1 MGLTKKQISIKTSSG
16 QYSIHIANQ
25 GINISGISEFIG
37 EREIIFIYDSNLDEQ
52 KISKL
57 FKYINSQTNQKVI
70 SIKLKVEEDK
80 KNLNTLAEIHNK
92 LIENKFSRDCL
103 VIAVGGGIICDISGF
118 AAATYQRGID
128 FLLIPTTLLAQV
140 DASIGGKTAVNHPL
154 GKNMIGAFHQ
164 PKAVFIDTSF
174 LKTLPERELNCGLVE
189 MIKHSL
195 IADKEYFSWI
205 KENIEEIKS
214 LKGEPIKEAIR
225 RSIEIKANI
234 VSIDEKEKGLRAILN
249 FGHTFGHAVEL
260 LGEYKDHNH
269 GEAVALGIM
278 SALELSKNI
287 CDLKEDEISQI
298 RDLFV
303 TSGINIKLSRPLD
316 LDDLYEAMQSD
327 KKKGVSDLN
336 FILMETI
343 GSAKKYSNISKKDV
357 LAAVERSIFPL

>member
-1 MGLTKKQISIKTSSG
+1 MSLNKKQISIKTNSG

-25 GINISGISEFIG
+25 DIKVSAISEFIR
-37 EREIIFIYDSNLDEQ
+37 EREIIFIYDSNLDKQ
-52 KISKL
+52 KTSKL
-57 FKYINSQTNQKVI
+57 FKDISSQTKQKAI
-70 SIKLKVEEDK
+70 SLKLKVEEGK
-80 KNLNTLAEIHNK
+80 KNLNTLTEIHNK

-103 VIAVGGGIICDISGF
+103 IIAVGGGIVCDISGF
-118 AAATYQRGID
+118 AAATFQRGVD

-140 DASIGGKTAVNHPL
+140 DASIGGKTAINHPL

-164 PKAVFIDTSF
+164 PKGVFIDTSF
-174 LKTLPERELNCGLVE
+174 LKSLPLRELNCGLVE

-205 KENIEEIKS
+205 KRNIEEIKS

-249 FGHTFGHAVEL
+249 FGHTFGHAIEL
-260 LGEYKDHNH
+260 LGGYKDHNH

-278 SALELSKNI
+278 SALELSKKI
-287 CDLKEDEISQI
+287 CNLKEDEISQI
-298 RDLFV
+298 RNLF
-303 TSGINIKLSRPLD
+303 TSSGINIKLLKPLN
-316 LDDLYEAMQSD
+316 LEDLYEAMQSD
-327 KKKGVSDLN
+327 KKKEVSNLN

-357 LAAVERSIFPL
+357 LDSVERSIFPP